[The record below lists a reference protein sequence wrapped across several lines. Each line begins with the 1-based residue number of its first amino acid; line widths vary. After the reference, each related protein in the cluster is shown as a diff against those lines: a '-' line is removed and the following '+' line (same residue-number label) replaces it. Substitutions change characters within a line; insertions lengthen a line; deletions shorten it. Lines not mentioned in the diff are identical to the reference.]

1 MGIWL
6 SFSGGGEE
14 GWLLVGWN
22 GMTTYF
28 SSRFNRT
35 VKKQARA
42 KTLQGF
48 MIRPGT
54 YELRRKSEEDVE
66 LLNRSSIIVNN
77 CIALLCDS
85 LIKIR

>member
-1 MGIWL
+1 M
-6 SFSGGGEE
+6 
-14 GWLLVGWN
+14 VGWN

-28 SSRFNRT
+28 SSRFNRDGDQT
-35 VKKQARA
+35 NKSKD
-42 KTLQGF
+42 L
-48 MIRPGT
+48 GT

-77 CIALLCDS
+77 CIVLLCES